1 MAKCYSIEYIY
12 CNFFIHSSVDG
23 HQGCFHV
30 LAIVSSL
37 SVKNGILVSLSILVS
52 SGYMTRS
59 GISGSYGGFIPS
71 FLGISIPSSIVTV
84 SVYIPSKSAR
94 GFSFLYTLS
103 SIVCRFFDSH
113 SDLCEVLSHCSFDLH
128 SSNKRWVSLDVFIS
142 HLYVFFGEM
151 SV

>member
-1 MAKCYSIEYIY
+1 MYQS
-12 CNFFIHSSVDG
+12 FFIHLPVDG
-23 HQGCFHV
+23 QLGCFHV
-30 LAIVSSL
+30 LAIVNSAA
-37 SVKNGILVSLSILVS
+37 VNFGVHIFFKILVS

-128 SSNKRWVSLDVFIS
+128 SSNKR
-142 HLYVFFGEM
+142 
-151 SV
+151 